1 VSDFEVLMPDRMP
14 PLVVSGLEQGCK
26 LHKLWE
32 APDKDAALKELAPRI
47 RGLAT
52 GGGHTRVD
60 GTFLSRLPKLEIVS
74 SYGVGYDHID
84 AKWAGAHNIVVTNT
98 PDVLNEEVADTAI
111 GLILC
116 AVRQFPQADR
126 YLRQGKWLQKP
137 FPLTAT
143 LRDRRLGIVGL
154 GRIGKA
160 IAKRAETFGL
170 KIVYHG
176 RKPQADAGYEYFPSL
191 IEMARAVDILLVI
204 TPGGPETKHLIN
216 AEILEALGPEGVL
229 INVARG
235 SVVDEAALIAA
246 LRERKI
252 MSAGLDVFANEPCV
266 PQELIDM
273 EHVVLFPHVGS
284 ASVHTRNAMGQLVVD
299 NLLSYAAARGPLTPV
314 AETPWSRNKSGAR

>member
-1 VSDFEVLMPDRMP
+1 VSEFEVLMAEPMP
-14 PLVVSGLEQGCK
+14 ARVVAGLEEGCK

-32 APDKDAALKELAPRI
+32 APDKEAALKQLAPRI

-52 GGGHTRVD
+52 GGGHAPVNAA
-60 GTFLSRLPKLEIVS
+60 FLSRLPKVEIVA

-98 PDVLNEEVADTAI
+98 PDVLNEEVADTAL

-116 AVRQFPQADR
+116 AVRQLPQADR

-143 LRDRRLGIVGL
+143 LRDRTLGIIGL

-176 RKPQADAGYEYFPSL
+176 RKPQADAGYAYFASL
-191 IEMARAVDILLVI
+191 VEMARACDILLVI
-204 TPGGPETKHLIN
+204 TPGGPETKHLVN
-216 AEILEALGPEGVL
+216 AEVLEALGPEGVL

-235 SVVDEAALIAA
+235 SVVDEPALVAALKSGTILA
-246 LRERKI
+246 
-252 MSAGLDVFANEPCV
+252 AGLDVFANEPNV
-266 PQELIDM
+266 PDELKAM
-273 EHVVLFPHVGS
+273 QNVVLLPHIGS
-284 ASVHTRNAMGQLVVD
+284 ASVVTRNAMDQLVVD
-299 NLLSYAAARGPLTPV
+299 NLKNWFAGKAPLTPV
-314 AETPWSRNKSGAR
+314 PETPVKGR